1 MRRMQIESLLKWL
14 RFDFSSESV
23 AWRGVAWLAWRIVFL
38 DTIFHLLARSATK
51 RSRHQPHTAIAIF
64 S

>member
-23 AWRGVAWLAWRIVFL
+23 AYRGVAWRDWREELYF
-38 DTIFHLLARSATK
+38 
-51 RSRHQPHTAIAIF
+51 
-64 S
+64 